1 MASGAAAYNPATGL
15 PSIIDANELTFAST
29 TISGGNITAGASTI
43 QVASTT
49 GLSVDQYIQVDA
61 QGSLAE
67 ILQITAIASPIL
79 SVFPSC
85 GKNHNNGVPVVAKV
99 VRQVMTQG
107 DGTNAAYL
115 AKVLSNG
122 AQVQTP
128 ASGRTIIAAGTTAST
143 TNVRSTS
150 GVLVGFWNTGPAL
163 SVYLQ
168 LYDSAAGGTQLQSN
182 CIWGDGT
189 AATALGAGQIVTL
202 NCFLT
207 AGLTYTL
214 SGTLPSTNNIV
225 LLTA

>member
-1 MASGAAAYNPATGL
+1 
-15 PSIIDANELTFAST
+15 
-29 TISGGNITAGASTI
+29 
-43 QVASTT
+43 
-49 GLSVDQYIQVDA
+49 
-61 QGSLAE
+61 
-67 ILQITAIASPIL
+67 
-79 SVFPSC
+79 
-85 GKNHNNGVPVVAKV
+85 
-99 VRQVMTQG
+99 MTQG

-122 AQVQTP
+122 AQVQAP

-168 LYDSAAGGTQLQSN
+168 LYDSA
-182 CIWGDGT
+182 
-189 AATALGAGQIVTL
+189 GQIVTL